1 MSARLAAERED
12 VMAKGKG
19 KRFTPIGKPGPNPPT
34 KSGGRR
40 TTKKAKPKPKPF

>member
-1 MSARLAAERED
+1 
-12 VMAKGKG
+12 MAKG

-40 TTKKAKPKPKPF
+40 KTKKAKPKGKPF